1 VQQEAAPSHVA
12 FTPTSYGRGVH
23 LLTAVLVAA
32 LLTGCSAGTP
42 VQGGGARAAVD
53 APDAAAGARI
63 DGVQTYPY
71 VAPDHRAA
79 VVTYPQ
85 APPVGGDHWPPS
97 AGGVTGWLSCGTY
110 AAAVPDEFAVHS
122 LEHGAVW
129 LTYLPGRAAA
139 ALAGLA
145 ALRPDYVLVSP
156 YAGQRGPYAATAWG
170 AQLFVDRADDPRLAE
185 FVRAYAGGA
194 QGREPGA
201 PCRGGAT
208 PAQAQAALDA
218 VR

>member
-1 VQQEAAPSHVA
+1 MRLLPALAAATV
-12 FTPTSYGRGVH
+12 
-23 LLTAVLVAA
+23 LLA
-32 LLTGCSAGTP
+32 GCSAGTAAEGQ
-42 VQGGGARAAVD
+42 QGPAVSRPS
-53 APDAAAGARI
+53 PDVAAGAAI
-63 DGVQTYPY
+63 EGVQVFPY
-71 VAPDHRAA
+71 VAPDHQARDFD
-79 VVTYPQ
+79 YPQ
-85 APPVGGDHWPPS
+85 SPPVGGDHWPPS

-129 LTYLPGRAAA
+129 LTHLPGQDAS
-139 ALAGLA
+139 ALAGLV
-145 ALRPDYVLVSP
+145 ALQPDYVLVSP

-208 PAQAQAALDA
+208 PEQAQAALDA